1 MTVKRYVSPYAAGTE
16 SFRSMRD
23 TRGRTVPD
31 PDEGPFYVLASDHE
45 AEVAALKEQLR
56 TERATQARLITAHQ
70 AEVAALRAD
79 AERNWEAV
87 LDWERWA
94 AEVLTDFRVPFDNHK
109 VALRLGIVQ
118 LIHDAALK
126 GEK

>member
-31 PDEGPFYVLASDHE
+31 PDEGPFYVLASDH
-45 AEVAALKEQLR
+45 A
-56 TERATQARLITAHQ
+56 

-109 VALRLGIVQ
+109 VALRLGSVQ
-118 LIHDAALK
+118 LIHDAAVFRHRL
-126 GEK
+126 

>member
-45 AEVAALKEQLR
+45 AEVAALR
-56 TERATQARLITAHQ
+56 ERLAKFDALYDAASGMSRGVDWNKGTHAKAYRSKLVA
-70 AEVAALRAD
+70 AVAALK
-79 AERNWEAV
+79 E
-87 LDWERWA
+87 
-94 AEVLTDFRVPFDNHK
+94 K
-109 VALRLGIVQ
+109 Q
-118 LIHDAALK
+118 L
-126 GEK
+126 